1 MSFEINVFVGF
12 NVLDII
18 LWSGESRSY
27 IMMSWI
33 LNGKWGKEVKY
44 VFEMFFGKKKK
55 VVWNS

>member
-44 VFEMFFGKKKK
+44 VFEMFFGKKKR
-55 VVWNS
+55 